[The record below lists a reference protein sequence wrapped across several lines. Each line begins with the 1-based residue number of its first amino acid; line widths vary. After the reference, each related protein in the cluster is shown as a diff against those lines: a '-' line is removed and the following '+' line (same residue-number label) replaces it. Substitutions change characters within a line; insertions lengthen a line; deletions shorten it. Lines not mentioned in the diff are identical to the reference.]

1 MTDEF
6 DSYSY
11 TSAPP
16 TNDILY
22 LPLSSP
28 FDTSSVPWQL
38 INGSANT
45 TTSQGPAVAWHTI
58 SYSNSTTILL
68 FGGEFGPNAPT
79 VLPDI
84 ADSSYLLSVENIL
97 APTWITEPVS
107 WANEPI
113 RRMRQSAV
121 SINEKIFL
129 IGGQKADGSGEAFSD
144 HYVVDISVPSFTL
157 LPSSNGP
164 PDLYGHVSVVLNNGL
179 LAVFG
184 GYCGSQAALL
194 PLTTIWTMNTT
205 QSTLQWSLLSVDNSS
220 IPPPRMAFAAAVVSD
235 GKIIIHGGADA
246 LLQTTY
252 SDGWMLDTTLSPA
265 VWSSVTI
272 LSQLGPRRDHFA
284 IAAGSQVI
292 FGFGERH
299 LYGFFECLALT
310 PIKVMQLALPP
321 LLLCKYLTALAVN
334 GFRPSLLHPRHRQTT
349 YRRRRLP
356 GMGKETLRR
365 HQLQD
370 LDLQITTMQAI
381 LWPSPSARQL
391 ACWGLLLAVSLLY
404 TLRGGAEAV
413 AISGSANLGR
423 NLPMFSEMKVEVRR
437 RTALFRPLV
446 HLGDDRCGL
455 GGYVDCRSWN
465 QAPEEEP
472 ELLMEG
478 EICWRMRIPDTFRC
492 DRIMG

>member
-28 FDTSSVPWQL
+28 FDTSSVPWRL
-38 INGSANT
+38 INGSTNT
-45 TTSQGPAVAWHTI
+45 STSQGPAVAWHTI

-68 FGGEFGPNAPT
+68 FGGKFGPNAPT
-79 VLPDI
+79 VLPDV
-84 ADSSYLLSVENIL
+84 ADSSFLLSVENFM

-107 WANEPI
+107 WANEPM
-113 RRMRQSAV
+113 RRMRHSAV
-121 SINEKIFL
+121 SINGKIFL
-129 IGGQKADGSGEAFSD
+129 IGGQKTDGSGQAFSD

-164 PDLYGHVSVVLNNGL
+164 PDLYGHVSVILNNGL

-184 GYCGSQAALL
+184 GYCESQAALL
-194 PLTTIWTMNTT
+194 PLTTIWTMDTT
-205 QSTLQWSLLSVDNSS
+205 QSTPQWSLLSVDNST

-252 SDGWMLDTTLSPA
+252 SDGWMLDTTLKPA
-265 VWSSVTI
+265 VWSAVTI
-272 LSQLGPRRDHFA
+272 LSQLGLRRDHFA
-284 IAAGSQVI
+284 VASGSQVI

-299 LYGFFECLALT
+299 LYGPFECLTLT
-310 PIKVMQLALPP
+310 PMKVTQSP
-321 LLLCKYLTALAVN
+321 LLRLPLCKYLTALAVN
-334 GFRPSLLHPRHRQTT
+334 GLRHSLLHPRHRQTT
-349 YRRRRLP
+349 YRHRRLP
-356 GMGKETLRR
+356 GMGMEVRR
-365 HQLQD
+365 YQLQD
-370 LDLQITTMQAI
+370 LDLQIATMQAI

-391 ACWGLLLAVSLLY
+391 AYWGLLLALSLLY
-404 TLRGGAEAV
+404 TLRGSAEAA
-413 AISGSANLGR
+413 AIGGSANLGR
-423 NLPMFSEMKVEVRR
+423 NLSMFSEMKVEVRR
-437 RTALFRPLV
+437 RTTLFRPLG

-465 QAPEEEP
+465 QAPEA

-478 EICWRMRIPDTFRC
+478 EICWRMRIPDNFRC